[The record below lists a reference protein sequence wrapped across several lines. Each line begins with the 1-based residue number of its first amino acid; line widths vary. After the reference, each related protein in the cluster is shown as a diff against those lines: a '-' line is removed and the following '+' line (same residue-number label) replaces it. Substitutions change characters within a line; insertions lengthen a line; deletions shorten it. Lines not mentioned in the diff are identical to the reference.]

1 MMKKLFLLISIL
13 LFLQCSTKTS
23 KTIKPDVEL
32 FFKVYDDLMKF
43 TASDSTGLG
52 GSALLDSALQLHAM
66 SKAKFDTTLA
76 FLEKNPELFIRTL
89 EAYEKKASPDSLQK
103 IQ

>member
-1 MMKKLFLLISIL
+1 MMKKLFLLITIL
-13 LFLQCSTKTS
+13 LLLQCGAKTS
-23 KTIKPDVEL
+23 KTIKPDVDL

-43 TASDSTGLG
+43 TVVDSGGVG

-66 SKAKFDTTLA
+66 SKAQFDTTLA
-76 FLEKNPELFIRTL
+76 FLEKNPELFIKTL
-89 EAYEKKASPDSLQK
+89 ESIEKKANADSLKK